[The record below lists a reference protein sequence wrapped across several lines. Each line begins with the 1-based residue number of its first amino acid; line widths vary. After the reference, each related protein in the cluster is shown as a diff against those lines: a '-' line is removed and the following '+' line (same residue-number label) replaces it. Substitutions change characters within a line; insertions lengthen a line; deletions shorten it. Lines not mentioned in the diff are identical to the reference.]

1 MMTTMMIEIT
11 FKNLFVDDLLGPTKL
26 DYHGARVL
34 PMLRRLN
41 VKVWRGDSLE
51 QLSAELMRFNM
62 WASPNG
68 LRHGLRDLM
77 DYGAIDLKPDPRFEP
92 LV

>member
-1 MMTTMMIEIT
+1 MIEIT
-11 FKNLFVDDLLGPTKL
+11 FKNLFTDDLLGPIKL
-26 DYHGARVL
+26 SYHGSRVL

-41 VKVWRGDSLE
+41 VKVWRGDSLA
-51 QLSAELMRFNM
+51 QLSTELMRFNY
-62 WASPNG
+62 WASPNN

-77 DYGAIDLKPDPRFEP
+77 EYGAIDLKPDPRFEP